1 MAITRVLIL
10 ASALFGAAQAAVAQ
24 DAPDPETMTCEA
36 FLALDQTGQTGA
48 MLALRAAYNGEEAP
62 EAPLAESG
70 TTAGNSAASDA
81 DVEAEEASGSADPK
95 LTGMRTACEG
105 IPGALANDAMLAA
118 HADYE

>member
-1 MAITRVLIL
+1 MAITKAFIL
-10 ASALFGAAQAAVAQ
+10 ASALLGAAHAAVAQ
-24 DAPDPETMTCEA
+24 DAPDPETMTCKA
-36 FLALDQTGQTGA
+36 FLALDQPAQMGA

-70 TTAGNSAASDA
+70 TTAGNAAALDA